1 VWFSTIAAR
10 DRYGTYRANQ
20 PPARKLKSAGQY
32 GNQTLALLVD
42 HVNRCRYERCILP
55 PVGIAAEDASV
66 VTTSALAWNLRK
78 RGRPAKLAA
87 AAAGCLAAAHAI
99 FWATVQPANQTMFT
113 WKLDAIPQEWIGWR
127 NQWEYSHAARAVLVT
142 AALAM
147 LAAEAVNESR
157 R

>member
-1 VWFSTIAAR
+1 MSAAFCHLLEL
-10 DRYGTYRANQ
+10 
-20 PPARKLKSAGQY
+20 PPKM
-32 GNQTLALLVD
+32 
-42 HVNRCRYERCILP
+42 RYEPSLYVRLHRTLYPNFGRISG
-55 PVGIAAEDASV
+55 PVEAASV
-66 VTTSALAWNLRK
+66 VTASALAWNLRN
-78 RGRPAKLAA
+78 RRRPAKLAA

-99 FWATVQPANQTMFT
+99 FWTTVQPANQTMFT